1 MLGFRFTGLS
11 QRGCGAG
18 PCDVGARLV
27 GEHGA
32 HHEGAGPSRQLD
44 ELLHGVE
51 EDDGGPRRKGSGQYS
66 RFSMAVG
73 IILDRP

>member
-1 MLGFRFTGLS
+1 MHAVGISL
-11 QRGCGAG
+11 RGCGAG
-18 PCDVGARLV
+18 LGDVGARLV

-44 ELLHGVE
+44 ELVHGVE
-51 EDDGGPRRKGSGQYS
+51 EDDGGPRRNGAGQYF
-66 RFSMAVG
+66 RFSVAVG